1 MSFNFSYYVSLWI
14 VIGLIV
20 VALIGV
26 EGAKLYSLFGVVI
39 PYTAVFIFF
48 VGMVYRVVKWARTP
62 VPFRIPTVCGQQK
75 SLPWIKYNKLESPFT
90 NFWAAVRVALEVLC
104 FRSLFR
110 NTKVVLTKEGPK
122 LSYFSDKWLWL
133 GAIAFHYS
141 FLVVLIRHLRFF
153 TDPVPGFVRFIESID
168 GFLEIGLPGLFLSGV
183 VLLVAVTYLL
193 LRRIFIPQV
202 RYISLPADYFP
213 LFTIIG
219 IALTGILMRYFFK
232 VDVVAVKKLTMGLV
246 TLHPQVPK
254 GIGGLFYVHIF
265 LVSVLFAYFPF
276 SKLVHMAGVFL
287 SPTRNLPNNSRAV
300 RHINPWNPVV
310 KVHTYEEY
318 EDEFREKMK
327 AAGLP
332 VEKE

>member
-1 MSFNFSYYVSLWI
+1 MSFNFSFYFALFTV
-14 VIGLIV
+14 VGLIAV
-20 VALIGV
+20 VLIGV
-26 EGAKLYSLFGVVI
+26 GAHLQFLFGVVI
-39 PYTAVFIFF
+39 PYLAVLIFF
-48 VGMVYRVVKWARTP
+48 VGLLYRVVKWARSP
-62 VPFRIPTVCGQQK
+62 VPFRIPTTCGQQK

-133 GAIAFHYS
+133 GAIVFHYS
-141 FLVVLIRHLRFF
+141 FLIVLLRHLRFF
-153 TDPVPGFVRFIESID
+153 TQPVPSFVQLLEKVD
-168 GFLEIGLPGLFLSGV
+168 GFFEIGVPGLFVSGV
-183 VLLVAVTYLL
+183 VLFVAVTYLL
-193 LRRIFIPQV
+193 LRRITIPQL

-213 LFTIIG
+213 LFTIMA
-219 IALTGILMRYFFK
+219 IAFTGILMRYFFK
-232 VDVVAVKKLTMGLV
+232 VDIVAVKKLTLSLV
-246 TLHPQVPK
+246 TFHPEVPE

-276 SKLVHMAGVFL
+276 SKLMHMAGVFL
-287 SPTRNLPNNSRAV
+287 SPTRNLPNNSRAA

-327 AAGLP
+327 AAGIP